1 MNVFSSIGI
10 AGVLAFV
17 VGCGGGGGSGK
28 PVELAAGERSSFKT
42 STGDTVHKEAAKGFD
57 DALKSFAAHD
67 KAFDWTSES
76 CKDVANQF
84 AHASDVQQSAT
95 HHAFASALYNSG
107 LSYQRCGM
115 EADAQKEFQSAIDAD
130 HSFHRAAAQLAMYD
144 YAHSQNL
151 DATIDKLNQIIRDA
165 KFQNTDALVSVAA
178 LQMERQN
185 DSSDADGK
193 NDLER
198 AVRNIQR
205 ALAIDDTYMPAFNQ
219 LAIYYYEQAKAKAGK
234 KGGRKAGLVVSGA
247 AGKRVDQQMLD
258 LAALVAA
265 QAVQKNPKYAAIQNT
280 AGLIQV
286 EQKNYNGAVKSFKRA
301 RELDPSFFEAHMN
314 YAAVNLS
321 FRGFKEAEA
330 AYRDAIKLHPKDY
343 EAHLGLALALRGAID
358 DSNFDKNV
366 AAAQGELDECKKIEG
381 DRAETYYNEAIL
393 TQEYKSKGSGQSAI
407 PNLKKAADIYRTFV
421 GKAGNADVFAAAVKR
436 AKERTQDI
444 EDTVKFIEEGEA
456 ARKADEEAQKAAAKN
471 PPPPPPP
478 AAGAE
483 GGDKGAAPA
492 GGDKGAP
499 PPPADKGG
507 GGKKK

>member
-1 MNVFSSIGI
+1 MSRFSGIGI
-10 AGVLAFV
+10 AATLALV
-17 VGCGGGGGSGK
+17 IGCGGGGGTGK
-28 PVELAAGERSSFKT
+28 PVELAAGEKSGFKT
-42 STGDTVHKEAAKGFD
+42 SGGQEVHREAAQGFD

-67 KAFDWTSES
+67 KAFDWTAES
-76 CKDVANQF
+76 CKDVAGRF
-84 AHASDVQQSAT
+84 GKASDVQQSAT
-95 HHAFASALYNSG
+95 RHAFAAALYNSG
-107 LSYQRCGM
+107 LSYQRCNM
-115 EADAQKEFQSAIDAD
+115 DADAQKQFQAALDAD
-130 HSFHRAAAQLAMYD
+130 RGFHRAAAQLALYE
-144 YAHSQNL
+144 YQKTQNL

-165 KFQNTDALVSVAA
+165 KFQNTDALVGVAA
-178 LQMERQN
+178 LQMERQS
-185 DSSDADGK
+185 DSSDSDGK

-234 KGGRKAGLVVSGA
+234 KSGRKARLVVSGA
-247 AGKRVDQQMLD
+247 AGKQVDQQMLD

-265 QAVQKNPKYAAIQNT
+265 QAVAKNPKYAAIQNT

-330 AYRDAIKLHPKDY
+330 SYRDAIRLHPKDY

-366 AAAQGELDECKKIEG
+366 ASAQAELDECKKLEP

-393 TQEYKSKGSGQSAI
+393 TQEYKAKGSGQSAV
-407 PNLKKAADIYRTFV
+407 PNLKKAAEIYKTFV
-421 GKAGNADVFAAAVKR
+421 GKAGNTDVFAAAVKR
-436 AKERTQDI
+436 AKERSQDI
-444 EDTVKFIEEGEA
+444 EDTVKFIEEGEV
-456 ARKADEEAQKAAAKN
+456 ARKADEEAQKAAAAAAKN
-471 PPPPPPP
+471 APPPPP
-478 AAGAE
+478 AAE
-483 GGDKGAAPA
+483 GGDKGGAPPP
-492 GGDKGAP
+492 DKGAP
-499 PPPADKGG
+499 PAADKGG